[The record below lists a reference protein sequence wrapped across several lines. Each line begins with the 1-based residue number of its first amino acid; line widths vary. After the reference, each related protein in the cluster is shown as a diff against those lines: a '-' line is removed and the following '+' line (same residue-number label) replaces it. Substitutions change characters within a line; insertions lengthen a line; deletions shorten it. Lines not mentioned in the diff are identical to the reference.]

1 MFPAKFFQHLAPRAQ
16 NPRWPPGLV
25 GGTANFF
32 PIALRTKILVA
43 RIKFLRTGNRMK
55 AFTMTSDD

>member
-1 MFPAKFFQHLAPRAQ
+1 MFPPKFFQHLAPRAQ
-16 NPRWPPGLV
+16 NPRWPSGLV

-43 RIKFLRTGNRMK
+43 MIWFSGTRNRMR
-55 AFTMTSDD
+55 AFTMTPDH

>member
-32 PIALRTKILVA
+32 PIALRTKNFVA
-43 RIKFLRTGNRMK
+43 MIGFSETRNRIK
-55 AFTMTSDD
+55 AFPMTSDH